1 MWMLGTELCGPLQVS
16 QVLLTTD
23 PTFWGFAV
31 TFYTVVF
38 FFSTLDVIWV
48 FLQVG
53 LNFRVRT
60 NPSEFANIPATWS
73 IGP

>member
-1 MWMLGTELCGPLQVS
+1 MLGTELCGLLQVS